1 MGVRTGGRGQ
11 CDETSP
17 CPLCK
22 TLWPSLE
29 GQHPRA
35 RLSVGLALRAWDT
48 SRRVRSSPNTC
59 HQIVSWGRGG
69 ECPLPSAGQGLTP
82 CSTAPPTHPY
92 LPSHQVQGHLSPGR
106 TFPKSSPWQQDR
118 GVMTRQRPGTERLT
132 RGAGV
137 RGEQG
142 GIYSMSRQ
150 TWAQTSSFSLVCN
163 LRKFPNHSELPFLPW
178 WKPRYSFLAHRAV
191 TRR

>member
-1 MGVRTGGRGQ
+1 M
-11 CDETSP
+11 P
-17 CPLCK
+17 PLQNAVAITRRPASQGKAFCRSCSQ
-22 TLWPSLE
+22 SLGHFPACE
-29 GQHPRA
+29 E
-35 RLSVGLALRAWDT
+35 LTKYL
-48 SRRVRSSPNTC
+48 SPNRELGKG
-59 HQIVSWGRGG
+59 WGVPPPQCWPRSDSLQH
-69 ECPLPSAGQGLTP
+69 C
-82 CSTAPPTHPY
+82 PPTHPY